1 MEKRKEIL
9 NTMERILKGK
19 IDQEKTFLD
28 SGGDSITAMEVIWEL
43 DTKGYRLDLNMLF
56 NQNVGE
62 ILDHV
67 VPS

>member
-1 MEKRKEIL
+1 MEKREEIL

-67 VPS
+67 VLG

>member
-1 MEKRKEIL
+1 MEKREEIL

-67 VPS
+67 VQG

>member
-1 MEKRKEIL
+1 MEKREEIL
-9 NTMERILKGK
+9 NMMERILNGK

-43 DTKGYRLDLNMLF
+43 DMKGYRLDLNMLF
-56 NQNVGE
+56 NQNIGE

-67 VPS
+67 VLS